1 MNYTERY
8 KKNLMVSKDENM
20 TIASETVKTIVYSTD
35 PRDFGL
41 VRKSIPCQNACPALT
56 NIPGY
61 IRCIHEGRYGRSY
74 ELNRMAN
81 ILPGVLGRICSR
93 PCELYCRHGESDLG
107 KPVSICSLKRSAAD
121 HKSPMHRIMEG
132 LYSPSGKKVAVVGAG
147 PAGLGAAHELS
158 VLGHRVVIYEA
169 FDKPGGMLM
178 YGIPE
183 FRLPRDVL
191 MLEIENILRLGVDLK
206 TGVHVGRDISLDSLL
221 SEYDA
226 VVISTGC
233 PSPNSLNVPGE
244 DLENVYPGLDFM
256 ERVNRGEKPY
266 VGKNVMVIGDGF
278 TAMDCARSALRL
290 GASEV
295 KINIRKTE
303 EYMPIDEQ
311 EKHEVKFE
319 KIRFYSLV
327 DTKRIIG
334 ENGRVTGIEFLR
346 TKLEYS
352 PVPPYRTASPMPDSE
367 FILPAD
373 SVIVAIGQRSD
384 PASISSRIKVSGS
397 RILTAEDRFST
408 DMEGLFAAGDC
419 MSGPANVISAIAR
432 GRKCALEVD
441 EYLTR
446 CKRKIQVVR
455 LEPVPS
461 TDRDRSY
468 DFISRT
474 PMDTLD
480 FEERVKPGNKEVE
493 KGYSEEQAAIE
504 AKRCYLCS
512 LTYEIDTKKCIYC
525 SACIDVAPRD
535 CIKMIAGVPVSTD
548 GSLGDFNETVKW
560 NHVAAIAI
568 DNERCIRCG
577 QCYEVCPMNCIHVTK
592 AELIELNKEA

>member
-1 MNYTERY
+1 MNVTERY
-8 KKNLMVSKDENM
+8 KKNLMVSNEDGM
-20 TIASETVKTIVYSTD
+20 TKAMESVKTIVYSTD
-35 PRDFGL
+35 PRDMGL
-41 VRKSIPCQNACPALT
+41 VRKSIPCQNACPAKT

-81 ILPGVLGRICSR
+81 ILPGVLGRICSK
-93 PCELYCRHGESDLG
+93 PCELFCRHGESDLG
-107 KPVSICSLKRSAAD
+107 KSVSICSLKRSAAD
-121 HKSPMHRIMEG
+121 LKSPLHRIMEG
-132 LYSPSGKKVAVVGAG
+132 LYSPSGKTVAVVGAG

-158 VLGHRVVIYEA
+158 VLGHRVVLFEA

-191 MLEIENILRLGVDLK
+191 MLEVENILRLGVVLK
-206 TGVHVGRDISLDSLL
+206 TGVRVGRDISLDELL
-221 SEYDA
+221 SEFEA
-226 VVISTGC
+226 VVITTGC
-233 PSPNSLNVPGE
+233 PVPNRLNVPGE
-244 DLENVYPGLDFM
+244 DLENVYPGLEFM

-266 VGKNVMVIGDGF
+266 VGKTVMVIGDGF

-290 GASEV
+290 GATEV

-303 EYMPIDEQ
+303 EYMPIDDL

-327 DTKRIIG
+327 DTQRILG

-352 PVPPYRTASPMPDSE
+352 PSPPYRTASVMPDSE
-367 FILPAD
+367 FIVPAD
-373 SVIVAIGQRSD
+373 SVIVAIGQRPEPSGVS
-384 PASISSRIKVSGS
+384 ASIEADGS
-397 RILTAEDRFST
+397 RIRTVKDRFST
-408 DMEGLFAAGDC
+408 NIKGVFAAGDC
-419 MSGPANVISAIAR
+419 MSGASNVISAISR
-432 GRKCALEVD
+432 GRNCALDVD
-441 EYLTR
+441 EYLTGR
-446 CKRKIQVVR
+446 KRKIQVVR
-455 LEPVPS
+455 LESVPS

-468 DFISRT
+468 DFIPRT

-480 FEERVKPGNKEVE
+480 FDQRVKPGNPEVE
-493 KGYSEEQAAIE
+493 KGYTAEQAADE
-504 AKRCYLCS
+504 SKRCYLCS
-512 LTYEIDTKKCIYC
+512 LVYTIDTSRCIYC

-535 CIKMIAGVPVSTD
+535 CIKMAEDVPVMED
-548 GSLGDFNETVKW
+548 GSLSAVTETKKW
-560 NHVAAIAI
+560 NRVAAIAI

-577 QCYEVCPMNCIHVTK
+577 KCYEVCPMNCIHVTK
-592 AELIELNKEA
+592 TELIELNIED